1 MQVACLDLEGVL
13 VPEIWIAFSEK
24 TGIEELRLTTREVP
38 DYDALMRR
46 RIGILEKRGLT
57 LGDIQDV
64 IGSMDP
70 LPGAGDFLESLRSRV
85 QVIILSDT
93 FTQFAQP
100 LMRKLR
106 WPTLFCNTLET
117 DERNMIT
124 GFRLR
129 QREGKK
135 HAVIA
140 LKSINMRVAVAGDSY
155 NDILMIQEADS
166 GTLFRAPESIKGQF
180 PAIPTAE
187 TYQELEA
194 RLMEGLFP

>member
-24 TGIEELRLTTREVP
+24 TGIGELRLTTREVP
-38 DYDALMRR
+38 DYDVLMKR
-46 RIGILEKRGLT
+46 RIGILEERGLA

-70 LPGAGDFLESLRSRV
+70 LPGAGDFLESLRSKV

-106 WPTLFCNTLET
+106 WPTLFCNTLEI
-117 DERNMIT
+117 DDRNMIT

-135 HAVIA
+135 HAVAA
-140 LKSINMRVAVAGDSY
+140 LRSINMRVAAAGDSY

-166 GTLFRAPESIKGQF
+166 GTLFRAPDSIKTQF
-180 PAIPTAE
+180 PSIPTAE
-187 TYQELEA
+187 TYAELET
-194 RLMEGLFP
+194 RLLEGLFP